1 MNLIFSILALLIV
14 IGFIAFIG
22 LQLVDYPTHLLTLI
36 PALLITYVPLLIAIE
51 ALLFAVKYLIEIKK
65 PKGLEIHI
73 VNIARIVAMVAF
85 FVIYTLTFHAS
96 KTVLI
101 FEEYIMAA
109 YICSGVIVIL
119 GLAEIVIAIINAK
132 KLKK

>member
-14 IGFIAFIG
+14 IGFIVFIG
-22 LQLVDYPTHLLTLI
+22 LQLIDYPAHLLTLI
-36 PALLITYVPLLIAIE
+36 PALLITYAPLLISLE

-73 VNIARIVAMVAF
+73 INIARIVAMLAF
-85 FVIYTLTFHAS
+85 FVIYILTFHAP

-101 FEEYIMAA
+101 FEEYIMAG
-109 YICSGVIVIL
+109 YSCCGVIAIL
-119 GLAEIVIAIINAK
+119 GLAEIVIAIINANKRK
-132 KLKK
+132 K